1 MPTINTAGLGE
12 IAYRTSGEG
21 GTALVFMHGWAG
33 SGAYFDSTIHHLDP
47 DLVYCVTL
55 DFPGH
60 GRSGEAAS
68 PCSLDQLADAVVA
81 VADAAGADT
90 FSILGF
96 SMSGKFAQYVTYR
109 HPDRVLGQVLVAGCP
124 AGPLALPAELVD
136 DWCSR
141 AGNADR
147 LLDIVR
153 GCAARPIPSHVMDAA
168 GRDAARV
175 SEQVLRETIG
185 LTATAALSSE
195 VAGSPV
201 PTLVVG
207 GLHDWLFPPDV
218 MRDGVAGPLARA
230 RLELLDCGH
239 EIPVEMPAE
248 LARLTT
254 AFLQESTSAPAMHAG
269 PAHGAG

>member
-1 MPTINTAGLGE
+1 MPTISSPQLGE

-21 GTALVFMHGWAG
+21 ETALVFMHGWAG
-33 SGAYFDSTIHHLDP
+33 SGSYFDPVIEHLDP
-47 DLVYCVTL
+47 ALVRCVTV

-60 GRSGEAAS
+60 GRSAEALTA
-68 PCSLDQLADAVVA
+68 CSLDQLSEAVVA

-90 FSILGF
+90 FIILGF
-96 SMSGKFAQYVTYR
+96 SMSGKFAQYVACR

-153 GCAARPIPSHVMDAA
+153 DCSVRPLPPHVMEAA

-175 SEQVLRETIG
+175 SEKVLRETID
-185 LTATAALSSE
+185 LVATASFTSQ
-195 VAGSPV
+195 VADSKV

-207 GLHDWLFPPDV
+207 GLHDWLFPPDL
-218 MRDGVAGPLARA
+218 MRNGVAAPLARA

-239 EIPVEMPAE
+239 EIPIEMPHE
-248 LARLTT
+248 LAQLVLRFVPECTHLPTT
-254 AFLQESTSAPAMHAG
+254 PAAAPSLE
-269 PAHGAG
+269 

>member
-1 MPTINTAGLGE
+1 MPTISNSGLGE
-12 IAYRTSGEG
+12 IAYRTRGEG
-21 GTALVFMHGWAG
+21 DTALVFMHGWAG
-33 SGAYFDSTIHHLDP
+33 SGAYFDSMIDHVDP
-47 DLVYCVTL
+47 DLAYCVTL

-60 GRSGEAAS
+60 GGSAEPPG
-68 PCSLDQLADAVVA
+68 PYSLDLLADTVVA
-81 VADAAGADT
+81 VADAANADT
-90 FSILGF
+90 FIILGF
-96 SMSGKFAQYVTYR
+96 SMSGKFAQYVTYS

-153 GCAARPIPSHVMDAA
+153 DCSVRPLPPHVMQAA

-175 SEQVLRETIG
+175 SEKVLRETID
-185 LTATAALSSE
+185 LVATASITSQ
-195 VAGSPV
+195 VAGSHV

-207 GLHDWLFPPDV
+207 GLHDWLFPPDL
-218 MRDGVAGPLARA
+218 MQNGVAGPLARA

-239 EIPVEMPAE
+239 EIPIEMPHE
-248 LARLTT
+248 LAQLVQRFVPECTHLPTT
-254 AFLQESTSAPAMHAG
+254 PAPSLE
-269 PAHGAG
+269 